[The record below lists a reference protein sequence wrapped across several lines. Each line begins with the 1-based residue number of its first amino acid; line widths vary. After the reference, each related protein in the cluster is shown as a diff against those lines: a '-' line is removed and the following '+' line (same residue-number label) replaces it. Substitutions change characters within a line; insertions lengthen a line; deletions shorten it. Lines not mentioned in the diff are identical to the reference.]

1 MATIRL
7 PSTTN
12 FQKITQPFRA
22 RKIKLVEFVSVA
34 RVRPRTSKGIT
45 DLLLPQASIRTKIPR
60 LTQSRS
66 ALLWK
71 PWIFSLEDSHFY
83 LATHSGILTCIIS
96 TAPYGT
102 ASAIM
107 QRSPTNPHIHVY
119 SIASVVCFSPGH
131 FRRKISRLVSYYALF
146 ECVAASEP
154 TS

>member
-1 MATIRL
+1 MNQLSIDYD
-7 PSTTN
+7 S
-12 FQKITQPFRA
+12 
-22 RKIKLVEFVSVA
+22 
-34 RVRPRTSKGIT
+34 RPR
-45 DLLLPQASIRTKIPR
+45 LRPR

-71 PWIFSLEDSHFY
+71 PWIFGLEDSHFY
-83 LATHSGILTCIIS
+83 LATHSGILTSDLS

-102 ASAIM
+102 ASAKSE
-107 QRSPTNPHIHVY
+107 RSSTNPPIKGD

-146 ECVAASEP
+146 ECMAASKP